1 MSHDPGERM
10 AATTLESIQP
20 YVEQLFDDSEV
31 QKQLARATANLRGAK
46 SRAGNAKSKKKA
58 LQDPTLRRRLA
69 NSVQAAVAAGVAIK
83 QGPEKK
89 KAKRSRRG
97 WLVALA
103 AVGAGAYVATNE
115 EARTKLLSLLGQ
127 NDSATATEP
136 TSA

>member
-1 MSHDPGERM
+1 M
-10 AATTLESIQP
+10 AASTLESIQP

-46 SRAGNAKSKKKA
+46 SRAGSAKSKKKA

-69 NSVQAAVAAGVAIK
+69 NTVQAAVAAGVAIK

-97 WLVALA
+97 WVVALA

-115 EARTKLLSLLGQ
+115 DARTKLLGLIGQ
-127 NDSATATEP
+127 NESPKATEP
-136 TSA
+136 AGA

>member
-1 MSHDPGERM
+1 M
-10 AATTLESIQP
+10 AANTLQSIQP

-103 AVGAGAYVATNE
+103 AAGAGAYVATNE
-115 EARTKLLSLLGQ
+115 DARTKMLGLLGQ
-127 NDSATATEP
+127 GGSTTVTEP
-136 TSA
+136 VGA

>member
-1 MSHDPGERM
+1 M
-10 AATTLESIQP
+10 AASTLESIQP

-46 SRAGNAKSKKKA
+46 SRADSAKSKKKA

-69 NSVQAAVAAGVAIK
+69 NTVQAAVAAGVAIK

-97 WLVALA
+97 WVVALA

-115 EARTKLLSLLGQ
+115 DARTKLLGLIGQ
-127 NDSATATEP
+127 NESPKATEP
-136 TSA
+136 AGA